1 MPEQVGADFDRRQ
14 GRRDHAEAGN
24 VKIADDLARQ
34 RGDQV
39 GGGDD
44 VGDRRRTRQDDR
56 NLRPSKGCLGPKD
69 EFRTPDSDSTVFRFL
84 SLRAQRAAP
93 LTPLSLQSGGDAV
106 GEADI
111 QALVH
116 EHPACLPIAE
126 IDPIIQGPAPTF
138 SSIRL
143 DRNPK

>member
-1 MPEQVGADFDRRQ
+1 MPEEVRADFDGGQ

-56 NLRPSKGCLGPKD
+56 NPPSQAPRGENRID
-69 EFRTPDSDSTVFRFL
+69 Q
-84 SLRAQRAAP
+84 ARAAP
-93 LTPLSLQSGGDAV
+93 VRRDPDMAGVDHVIEAV
-106 GEADI
+106 TE
-111 QALVH
+111 VC
-116 EHPACLPIAE
+116 E
-126 IDPIIQGPAPTF
+126 
-138 SSIRL
+138 
-143 DRNPK
+143 